1 MDIGTRKIY
10 NEDHDMFRES
20 CRKFWAS
27 IDLNRVRKWEELR
40 GATPDIWKEAG
51 AAGLL
56 CIDTPAEYGGIGS
69 DFLHTAVACE
79 EQCYAGPDFYGPG
92 LGLHTSIGK
101 WRKIKMVQF
110 SLWAPSGRSKT
121 RRSKNC
127 FKFQKFSCTVSFQLW
142 HGRTEN
148 EISSRNDFR

>member
-10 NEDHDMFRES
+10 NEDHDMFRET

-27 IDLNRVRKWEELR
+27 IDMERVRTWEELR

-56 CIDTPAEYGGIGS
+56 CIDTPTEYGGIGA
-69 DFLHTAVACE
+69 DYFFGVVAGE

-92 LGLHTSIGK
+92 FGLHSGIGK
-101 WRKIKMVQF
+101 KFRKRTLKSGWSPKW
-110 SLWAPSGRSKT
+110 SLNPELTKLTARK
-121 RRSKNC
+121 
-127 FKFQKFSCTVSFQLW
+127 
-142 HGRTEN
+142 
-148 EISSRNDFR
+148 RNK